1 MVMNAERLEAEASYT
16 SPEVCALT
24 GISYRQLDH
33 WVRLGHVPGMTKDD
47 VAPGSGFRRRFS
59 QEQMDAL
66 RDLKRA
72 YELKNAPVDE
82 VLRYIQACDQG
93 ACVVPQAS

>member
-1 MVMNAERLEAEASYT
+1 
-16 SPEVCALT
+16 
-24 GISYRQLDH
+24 
-33 WVRLGHVPGMTKDD
+33 
-47 VAPGSGFRRRFS
+47 
-59 QEQMDAL
+59 MDAL